1 MDWKIG
7 EETGRAVDAARRVWM
22 AAVTGVW
29 RRSDMPLIMHTPLLQ
44 RNSAHDDADHAILDQ
59 LRHNG
64 RATTAELASATGLS
78 PSACSRRLR
87 RLEDTRVIRGY
98 TAIIDP
104 KAEGRGLTAFVAV
117 RLIRHQREHIH
128 QFQDG
133 ARKVPEIVECHHVT
147 GTFDYLLRVEVPDLP
162 AYERFHADRLAALHN
177 VGQLITYISMTDFS
191 DP

>member
-1 MDWKIG
+1 MED
-7 EETGRAVDAARRVWM
+7 
-22 AAVTGVW
+22 
-29 RRSDMPLIMHTPLLQ
+29 L
-44 RNSAHDDADHAILDQ
+44 DDADHAILDH
-59 LRHNG
+59 LRQNG
-64 RATTAELASATGLS
+64 RATMAELSSATGLS
-78 PSACSRRLR
+78 ASACSRRLR

-98 TAIIDP
+98 KAIIDP
-104 KAEGRGLTAFVAV
+104 KAEGRGFTAFVAV

-128 QFQDG
+128 RFQDG

-177 VGQLITYISMTDFS
+177 VGQLVTYISMTDFS